1 MATSMLNAAAGIY
14 LIKAGSVQL
23 NELSEIK
30 AMAELRGQIL
40 DIPLFGSV
48 DKPLTLGYFA
58 LQPSVDY
65 EAMFTFLEVK
75 IVTKGKMVVRDKDN
89 QKFVAEV
96 GDVLVFMPD
105 TLVIFDGESDGE
117 AVYFKNTAAVDSYL
131 SPAAAS
137 TTA

>member
-1 MATSMLNAAAGIY
+1 MTTSMLNAAAGIY

-96 GDVLVFMPD
+96 GDVLVFSGVGGDKIGMVMPCGAC
-105 TLVIFDGESDGE
+105 TC
-117 AVYFKNTAAVDSYL
+117 AVLQNLAQIGRQ
-131 SPAAAS
+131 
-137 TTA
+137 

>member
-1 MATSMLNAAAGIY
+1 MTTSMLNAAAGIY

-89 QKFVAEV
+89 QKFV
-96 GDVLVFMPD
+96 L
-105 TLVIFDGESDGE
+105 
-117 AVYFKNTAAVDSYL
+117 
-131 SPAAAS
+131 
-137 TTA
+137 